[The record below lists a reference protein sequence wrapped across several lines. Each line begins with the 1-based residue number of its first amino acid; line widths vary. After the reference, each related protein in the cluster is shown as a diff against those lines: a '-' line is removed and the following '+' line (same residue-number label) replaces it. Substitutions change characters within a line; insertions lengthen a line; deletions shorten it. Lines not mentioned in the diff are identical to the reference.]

1 MTAIVFFESA
11 DSSRADCLRFSRTT
25 DPIIARDCR
34 GSYDF
39 AIFFFFLTSNAF
51 YLSIEVT
58 MSVPFRDAVSCFR
71 KNALRAVSE
80 RKLLK

>member
-1 MTAIVFFESA
+1 MIAIVFFESA

-39 AIFFFFLTSNAF
+39 AIFFFFSYLKCVLSLDRSYDVRAF
-51 YLSIEVT
+51 QRCRFLFQEKCS
-58 MSVPFRDAVSCFR
+58 SSGF
-71 KNALRAVSE
+71 
-80 RKLLK
+80 